1 MKHVLLNEI
10 TNDINKLQELTFTN
24 IDDSENSEELLL
36 LLKKMKERLNDF
48 EDIIEIAKIYNNLQ
62 LSIKILLDS
71 YMVMVPETVNS
82 KTT

>member
-48 EDIIEIAKIYNNLQ
+48 EDISEIAKIYNNLQ